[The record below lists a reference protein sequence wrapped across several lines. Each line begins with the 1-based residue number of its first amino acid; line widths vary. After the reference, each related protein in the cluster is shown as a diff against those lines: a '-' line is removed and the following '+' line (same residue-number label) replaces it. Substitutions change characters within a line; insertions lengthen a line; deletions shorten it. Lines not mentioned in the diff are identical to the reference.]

1 MFVGIGAVGAAVLGF
16 FLFGSGRRASR
27 FWPQNCDS
35 RAARDQGF
43 ELDEQARTL
52 GLSKGLLALAIA

>member
-1 MFVGIGAVGAAVLGF
+1 MFVGIGAVGAAVLGI